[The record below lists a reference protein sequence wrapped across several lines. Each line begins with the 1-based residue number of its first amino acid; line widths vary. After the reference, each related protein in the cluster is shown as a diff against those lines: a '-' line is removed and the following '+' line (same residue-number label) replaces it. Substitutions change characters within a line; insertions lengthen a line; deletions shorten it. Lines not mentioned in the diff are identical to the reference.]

1 MSRSPKDGVGVKGME
16 WEAKGW
22 SRRPKD
28 GVGVPKDGV
37 GGQRMK

>member
-1 MSRSPKDGVGVKGME
+1 MEWESTRME

-28 GVGVPKDGV
+28 GVE
-37 GGQRMK
+37 GQRME